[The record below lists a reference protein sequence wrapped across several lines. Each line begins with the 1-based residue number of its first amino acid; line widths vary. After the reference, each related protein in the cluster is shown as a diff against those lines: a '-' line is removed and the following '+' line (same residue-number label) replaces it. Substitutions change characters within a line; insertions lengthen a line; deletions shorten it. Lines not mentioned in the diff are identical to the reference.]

1 MQSPFDAVADTSRR
15 RLLDLLL
22 EAPRSVGEL
31 VEGTGLTQP
40 ATSQHLRA
48 LREAGLVS
56 ARPVGRRRLY
66 DLRLEGVDE
75 LARWLTPYVLRI
87 QRDLEATPPP
97 PRPPPP

>member
-1 MQSPFDAVADTSRR
+1 MRSSFDAAADPSRR

-31 VEGTGLTQP
+31 VAATGLTQP

-56 ARPVGRRRLY
+56 VRSDGRRRLY
-66 DLRLEGVDE
+66 ELRLDGFDE

-87 QRDLEATPPP
+87 QRELETTRLP
-97 PRPPPP
+97 PRP

>member
-1 MQSPFDAVADTSRR
+1 MQSPFDAVADPSRR

-87 QRDLEATPPP
+87 QRELEATPPP

>member
-1 MQSPFDAVADTSRR
+1 MRSSFDAAADPSRR

-22 EAPRSVGEL
+22 DAPRSVGEL
-31 VEGTGLTQP
+31 VAATGLTQP

-56 ARPVGRRRLY
+56 VRSDGRRRLY
-66 DLRLEGVDE
+66 ELRLDGFDE

-87 QRDLEATPPP
+87 QRELETTRLP
-97 PRPPPP
+97 PRP

>member
-1 MQSPFDAVADTSRR
+1 MRSPFDAIAEPSRR

-31 VEGTGLTQP
+31 EAETGLTQP

-48 LREAGLVS
+48 LRECGLVT
-56 ARPVGRRRLY
+56 ARADGRRRVY
-66 DLRLEGVDE
+66 ELRLEGVDV

-87 QRDLEATPPP
+87 QRELMAP
-97 PRPPPP
+97 PRAGSGRP

>member
-1 MQSPFDAVADTSRR
+1 MQSPFNAVADPFRR

-31 VEGTGLTQP
+31 VAATGLTQP
-40 ATSQHLRA
+40 AASQHLRV

-66 DLRLEGVDE
+66 ELRLEGFDE

-87 QRDLEATPPP
+87 QRELETTPRPPP
-97 PRPPPP
+97 PRP